1 MSSETV
7 KYGQLYKYLESLG
20 YKAQII
26 EKHIVFRTPQ
36 RELPV
41 ILPKAAKTDD
51 VRASHLAAVER
62 ILLLDGVVNGGQLPS
77 SMGSKPSAFKAS
89 TSKSSRVK
97 SLINETSH
105 FSAANSKAPLVKSSV
120 TKGAHVK
127 SAITKASRTTASNP
141 KALLVKTIKAK
152 SSKS

>member
-20 YKAQII
+20 YKAQVIK
-26 EKHIVFRTPQ
+26 KHIIFRTPQ

-41 ILPKAAKTDD
+41 ILPKAAKTED

-62 ILLLDGVVNGGQLPS
+62 ILVLDGVVSSGRLPS
-77 SMGSKPSAFKAS
+77 SMGNKPSASKAS

-97 SLINETSH
+97 SLVNKASH
-105 FSAANSKAPLVKSSV
+105 FSAANSNVALIKSSV
-120 TKGAHVK
+120 AKGAHVK
-127 SAITKASRTTASNP
+127 SAITKASHTKASNP
-141 KALLVKTIKAK
+141 KAPLVKTTKAK
-152 SSKS
+152 TLKS